1 MTEPDTPSTLI
12 YGLRSGRSLPLLR
25 QAHFEPSIRRWAF
38 VQAKRARNCRG
49 GCLVYAYRKEAS
61 MTQIFKITAVAFAFA
76 ATGAQAQVSCNSFG
90 TMTTCSNGLTAQ
102 RFGNQTIYNN
112 GVSSQQ
118 FGNQTIYSDGL
129 SSQRFGNQTIY
140 NNGVTSQQ
148 FGNQTLFSNGT
159 TCTRFGNQTICN

>member
-1 MTEPDTPSTLI
+1 MAGSAFSTKTPKIEANGAQAVLGGFVGCQVLAWEPGSVSSVQG
-12 YGLRSGRSLPLLR
+12 GLRM
-25 QAHFEPSIRRWAF
+25 F
-38 VQAKRARNCRG
+38 RAV
-49 GCLVYAYRKEAS
+49 LS
-61 MTQIFKITAVAFAFA
+61 VAA
-76 ATGAQAQVSCNSFG
+76 ATMLLTAGAFAQVSCNSFG

-129 SSQRFGNQTIY
+129 SAQRFGNQTIY

>member
-1 MTEPDTPSTLI
+1 
-12 YGLRSGRSLPLLR
+12 
-25 QAHFEPSIRRWAF
+25 
-38 VQAKRARNCRG
+38 
-49 GCLVYAYRKEAS
+49 

-118 FGNQTIYSDGL
+118 FGNQTICPAPLKLSHYYGSKGEVWDG
-129 SSQRFGNQTIY
+129 SKAAFG
-140 NNGVTSQQ
+140 
-148 FGNQTLFSNGT
+148 
-159 TCTRFGNQTICN
+159 